1 MLKRIASFHA
11 LPLESRLLFLR
22 AWLMLGWYR
31 AAIQLV
37 SFRRL
42 SANLSHS
49 AVPVAPAITTA
60 SQRELAA
67 LTGRLVARA
76 AVWTPWNS
84 TCLVQVLVLQRLLAA
99 RGIPGQFCLG
109 ASHSQERA
117 QRGAELLAHAW
128 LQCGDSIVNGADG
141 HELFEVLSTY
151 SWDGRSD

>member
-1 MLKRIASFHA
+1 MKRIARFRA
-11 LPLESRLLFLR
+11 LPLESRLLLLR
-22 AWLMLGWYR
+22 AWLLLGWYR
-31 AAIQLV
+31 AAIELV

-42 SANLSHS
+42 SANLNHS
-49 AVPVAPAITTA
+49 PVPVLPHSITA
-60 SQRELAA
+60 SQRAEAA

-76 AVWTPWNS
+76 AAWTPWNS

-128 LQCGDSIVNGADG
+128 LQCGDIIVNGADG

-151 SWDGRSD
+151 SWGGRSD